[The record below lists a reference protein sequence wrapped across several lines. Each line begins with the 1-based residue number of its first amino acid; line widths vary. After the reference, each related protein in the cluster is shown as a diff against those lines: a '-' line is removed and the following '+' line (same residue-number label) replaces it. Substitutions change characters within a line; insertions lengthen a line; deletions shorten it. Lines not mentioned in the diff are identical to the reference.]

1 MQEDYTV
8 FKLPA
13 FARAEAKVS
22 DANTPSSETL
32 KIYQELNQIAE
43 ELESCRLK
51 NSL

>member
-8 FKLPA
+8 FKVPT
-13 FARAEAKVS
+13 FACREAKIS
-22 DANTPSSETL
+22 DAKTPSSEAL
-32 KIYQELNQIAE
+32 RIYQELNQIAE